1 MESKNRKPEPC
12 NGYLDG
18 SGNSPYAA
26 RADHT
31 HEGGG
36 GGGDFAPKT
45 HTHKVADITDI
56 EGKYANAEHTHAAKD
71 ITDGEETFAKKT
83 HTHTA
88 KEITDLATHVAAV
101 TIEVADWQEGTS
113 ATKEIAGVKA
123 ASPFAYIVDPADQ
136 ETATTA
142 TLAYT
147 SREDGKVTFG
157 AGQTPEAAIKL
168 IALF

>member
-1 MESKNRKPEPC
+1 MEENKNRPPEPC

-18 SGNSPYAA
+18 TGNSPFAA

-31 HEGGG
+31 HEGMSG
-36 GGGDFAPKT
+36 GGGDYAPLS
-45 HTHKVADITDI
+45 HTHK
-56 EGKYANAEHTHAAKD
+56 AAD
-71 ITDGEETFAKKT
+71 ITDGESTFAPLSHK
-83 HTHTA
+83 HTTSD
-88 KEITDLATHVAAV
+88 ITGFSEHVVPV

-123 ASPFAYIVDPADQ
+123 AGPFAFIVDPADQ

-168 IALF
+168 IAFC